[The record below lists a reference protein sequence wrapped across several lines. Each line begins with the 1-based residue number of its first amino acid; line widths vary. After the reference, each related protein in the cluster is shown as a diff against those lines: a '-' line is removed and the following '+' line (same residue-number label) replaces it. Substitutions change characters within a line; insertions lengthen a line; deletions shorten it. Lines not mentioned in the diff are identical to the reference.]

1 MEPRSLEYI
10 AQAMQG
16 ELRHAATARTIVR
29 LSTDSR
35 QIEPGDLFVALAG
48 ERFDGHTFLPEVA
61 QRGAAAIVAER
72 GKLPEG
78 FAACPVI
85 LVDDCRRALGRLG
98 AAYRREFELPLVV
111 VGGSNGKTT
120 TKELIASILRQ
131 RNATLWSEASFNNDV
146 GVPLTLLRLER
157 THQAAVLEAGT
168 NHPGELKPLLDMML
182 PRFGVVTNIGREHL
196 EFFHDLVGVV
206 REEGFI
212 AECLPKDGVLFLNGD
227 NPWSEILARRTRAR
241 VVFAGHDRGHDCAA
255 SDVRV
260 DENGSVF
267 TIDCRY
273 PGLSG
278 EYRIKLLGRHQVV
291 NALLAFAVGAEMG
304 LNREQIQRGL
314 LVCEPA
320 KMRLQMSN
328 PGGIRVLDDC
338 YNANADSMLA
348 ALQTLREL
356 PCAGRRVA
364 VLGDMAELGDC
375 SHAAH
380 FEVGW
385 RAASSRLDHLFAIGR
400 RGCEIAAAA
409 RARGLKSVVEID
421 EVERA
426 ALAVKEFARPGDV
439 VLVKA
444 SRSMRLERI
453 TEALRSSCG
462 NGQHH
467 D

>member
-1 MEPRSLEYI
+1 MEPRTLEYI
-10 AQAMQG
+10 AQTMQG
-16 ELRHAATARTIVR
+16 ELLNGSPARAITRI
-29 LSTDSR
+29 STDSR
-35 QIEPGDLFVALAG
+35 HVEPGDLFLALAG
-48 ERFDGHTFLPEVA
+48 ERFDGHTFLFEVA
-61 QRGAAAIVAER
+61 QRGAAAVVVER
-72 GKLPEG
+72 QKLPPG
-78 FAACPVI
+78 FNACPVI
-85 LVDDCRRALGRLG
+85 LVENSRLALGRLG
-98 AAYRREFELPLVV
+98 AAYRREFDLPVV
-111 VGGSNGKTT
+111 TVGGSNGKTT
-120 TKELIASILRQ
+120 TKELIASVLRQ
-131 RNATLWSEASFNNDV
+131 KKATLWSEASFNNDV

-168 NHPGELKPLLDMML
+168 NHPGELTPLLHMMA

-206 REEGFI
+206 REEGSI
-212 AECLPKDGVLFLNGD
+212 AECLPSDGVLFLNGD
-227 NPWSEILARRTRAR
+227 NPWSEILARRTRSR
-241 VVFAGHDRGHDCAA
+241 VVLVGLDRGHDCAA

-260 DENGSVF
+260 DENGSAF
-267 TIDCRY
+267 TVDCRY
-273 PGLSG
+273 PGLAG
-278 EYRIKLLGRHQVV
+278 EYRIKLLGRHQVI
-291 NALLAFAVGAEMG
+291 NALLAFAVGAEIG
-304 LNREQIQRGL
+304 LNRAEIQRGL
-314 LVCEPA
+314 ISCAPA

-328 PGGIRVLDDC
+328 PCGIRILDDS

-375 SHAAH
+375 SRAAH
-380 FEVGW
+380 FEVGR
-385 RAASSRLDHLFAIGR
+385 RAAASHLDQLFAIGR

-409 RARGLKSVVEID
+409 RARGFKSVVEID

-453 TEALRSSCG
+453 TEALRASCG
-462 NGQHH
+462 NHH

>member
-1 MEPRSLEYI
+1 
-10 AQAMQG
+10 MQG
-16 ELRHAATARTIVR
+16 ELINATPARPIVR
-29 LSTDSR
+29 ISTDSR
-35 QIEPGDLFVALAG
+35 QVEPGDLFLALAG
-48 ERFDGHTFLPEVA
+48 ERFDGHTFLSEA
-61 QRGAAAIVAER
+61 LRRGAVAVVAER
-72 GKLPEG
+72 GKLPPG
-78 FAACPVI
+78 FDAGPAI
-85 LVDDCRRALGRLG
+85 LVENTRRALGRLG
-98 AAYRREFELPLVV
+98 AAYRREFDLPVV
-111 VGGSNGKTT
+111 TVGGSNGKTT
-120 TKELIASILRQ
+120 TKELIASVLRQ

-146 GVPLTLLRLER
+146 GVPMTLLRLER
-157 THQAAVLEAGT
+157 VHKAAVLEAGT
-168 NHPGELKPLLDMML
+168 NHPGELKPLLQMMS
-182 PRFGVVTNIGREHL
+182 PKFGVVTNIGREHL

-206 REEGFI
+206 REEGSI
-212 AECLPKDGVLFLNGD
+212 AECLPSDGVLFLNGD
-227 NPWSEILARRTRAR
+227 NPWSEILARRTRSR
-241 VVFAGHDRGHDCAA
+241 VVMVGHDRAHDCSAC
-255 SDVRV
+255 DVLV

-278 EYRIKLLGRHQVV
+278 EYRIRLLGRHQVT

-304 LNREQIQRGL
+304 LHREEIQRGL
-314 LVCEPA
+314 LSCAPA

-328 PGGIRVLDDC
+328 PGGINILDDC

-375 SHAAH
+375 SRAAH
-380 FEVGW
+380 FEVGR
-385 RAASSRLDHLFAIGR
+385 RAAASRLDQLFAIGR

-426 ALAVKEFARPGDV
+426 AQAVKEFARPGDV

-453 TEALRSSCG
+453 TEVLRATCG
-462 NGQHH
+462 NGTGPHH